1 MSRKNGAPE
10 LFQGVD
16 EEGCEFSSS
25 RRDKVLF
32 LSVKETAVR
41 LSYFGVSGIGVEEGM
56 AEFSVE

>member
-41 LSYFGVSGIGVEEGM
+41 FLYVGVSRTGVEEGM
-56 AEFSVE
+56 TEFSVK